1 MELLLFFFFPLPPL
15 RMVCRRHTGTHAKN
29 AGPEKKMPGLP
40 LGNATTHTKRFFRL
54 VTFLRRHIRRRER
67 KKKEDKRWSVSL
79 CLCDLSVIEPFSFI
93 FFFRWDDDYLF
104 GANRNSS
111 LPGNTRLFPRANE
124 THTHTQNLQLR
135 QTGKKRKKP
144 THTHTRVCT
153 RFPHQKGCKTFNLSS
168 KNLLL
173 FWNKRQVSP
182 LFLIIFVRSLPSDS
196 R

>member
-1 MELLLFFFFPLPPL
+1 MELLLFFSFPPPPPSDGMQETH
-15 RMVCRRHTGTHAKN
+15 RDPCQERGTR
-29 AGPEKKMPGLP
+29 EKMPGLP